1 MPDRA
6 LGRNL
11 AQVNR
16 AHAGL
21 EKITVAAT
29 FAAKP
34 LIVGADSVR
43 LADRASFIAGSIQR
57 LSPRVLSALRL
68 SDYACPFRHHSA
80 SIALLR
86 LRKWLAFRTAHCLR
100 TSVASGSYSHKK
112 LLPEH

>member
-43 LADRASFIAGSIQR
+43 LADRASFIAQVVGLCVS
-57 LSPRVLSALRL
+57 LSASFGVHR
-68 SDYACPFRHHSA
+68 
-80 SIALLR
+80 IAQ
-86 LRKWLAFRTAHCLR
+86 A
-100 TSVASGSYSHKK
+100 
-112 LLPEH
+112 P